1 MTTSKKATRSTKAT
15 AARSAKPAP
24 KATAKQATAKAKRPL
39 LTKAQRSEVAQRAA
53 FKAHHHKTFMRL
65 HASAAKNASTKDN
78 PVSLQAY
85 LKTLP
90 SFNESLRD

>member
-1 MTTSKKATRSTKAT
+1 MPNAKKAARSTKAT
-15 AARSAKPAP
+15 ATRSAKLAV
-24 KATAKQATAKAKRPL
+24 KATAKAKRPL